1 MTFAKLDSGI
11 TKSSLWSESLH
22 VRVVF
27 LSFLAEKDETGFV
40 SGSRSGLI
48 RTCNVTPE
56 QFDNAITVLSS
67 PDQDSKTTE
76 FEGRRI
82 AKADGGYVVLNS
94 DKYRLPEQE
103 KKENHAEYM
112 RNWRAKQ
119 SDVNSREITENHN
132 QSPSVSVSVSVSDS
146 ISLSEEEKSAEKRNK
161 KEIELQV
168 ETIYQAYPKK
178 KDKGHALK
186 AIRSALDKCPYDKL
200 LEHVKRYAQSVVGKD
215 QQFIPYPA
223 TWFNGLRWEDQE
235 EIKTEKQLREEALA
249 KEIAEWGNK
258 VAK

>member
-67 PDQDSKTTE
+67 PDPDSKTTD

-94 DKYRLPEQE
+94 DKYRLPENE
-103 KKENHAEYM
+103 KKEKHAEYM
-112 RNWRAKQ
+112 REWRANK
-119 SDVNSREITENHN
+119 VNVKSQTITNNHN

-146 ISLSEEEKSAEKRNK
+146 DSISEEKSAEKRNK
-161 KEIELQV
+161 KEIESQI

-186 AIRSALDKCPYDKL
+186 AISTALSKCQFEKL
-200 LEHVKRYAQSVVGKD
+200 LDHVKKYAQSVVGKD
-215 QQFIPYPA
+215 PQFIPYPA

-235 EIKTEKQLREEALA
+235 EVKTEKQLRDEALA
-249 KEIAEWGNK
+249 KEIAEWGKK